1 MYFYRAFNSFYFTG
15 IDFFTYSISYM
26 VILIFKLYTKNK
38 AYVQME
44 PWEYFRGLGWGK
56 VVCEVR
62 VISSFVL
69 VLSQLAVWPPSC
81 RLIQTNIM
89 DSFRDWGTIFW
100 RCSERSLCTSA
111 VSILHN
117 GSASFTQF
125 FLLFCVTITASP

>member
-1 MYFYRAFNSFYFTG
+1 
-15 IDFFTYSISYM
+15 M

-44 PWEYFRGLGWGK
+44 PWEYFRGLGGGK

-81 RLIQTNIM
+81 RLIRTNIV
-89 DSFRDWGTIFW
+89 DSFRDWGTIF
-100 RCSERSLCTSA
+100 
-111 VSILHN
+111 
-117 GSASFTQF
+117 
-125 FLLFCVTITASP
+125 